1 MPPPSSAAASQ
12 SLPNMS
18 ADQGSASPAVSG
30 VRKRG
35 KRGKYSRWKNEE
47 ERLFRLRTQY
57 PTMTWKE
64 FHRRFYSHYTPS
76 PGVISS
82 KYNHLLKAGFTLP
95 ETVFPP
101 RDYTPTPSG
110 NSIYSDDDAAT
121 HISFEAGSPSGHRL
135 DYFERHSAS
144 ELRLRDQNQ
153 ASLPL
158 RNHSRPRSEDSDSDF
173 SDSGHRN
180 GDKSSSNR
188 QPRKPQGGGAFASV
202 NGGSGSSHAER
213 LQAEKKLRDV
223 EETAREVRAA
233 WEEVREAI
241 RDVMFVEQWDRG
253 GMGPK
258 TSALETSIDRLI
270 EKSAT
275 SKPASS
281 THS

>member
-1 MPPPSSAAASQ
+1 M
-12 SLPNMS
+12 
-18 ADQGSASPAVSG
+18 
-30 VRKRG
+30 
-35 KRGKYSRWKNEE
+35 
-47 ERLFRLRTQY
+47 
-57 PTMTWKE
+57 
-64 FHRRFYSHYTPS
+64 
-76 PGVISS
+76 
-82 KYNHLLKAGFTLP
+82 
-95 ETVFPP
+95 FPP

-158 RNHSRPRSEDSDSDF
+158 RNHSTPRSEDSDSDF

-188 QPRKPQGGGAFASV
+188 QPRKPRGGGAFASV

-258 TSALETSIDRLI
+258 TSSLETSIDRLI

>member
-1 MPPPSSAAASQ
+1 
-12 SLPNMS
+12 MS
-18 ADQGSASPAVSG
+18 ADHGSASPAATG

-121 HISFEAGSPSGHRL
+121 HISFEAGSPSGPRL

-144 ELRLRDQNQ
+144 ESRLRDQNH
-153 ASLPL
+153 ATLPI
-158 RNHSRPRSEDSDSDF
+158 RNHSRLRPEDSDSDF
-173 SDSGHRN
+173 SDTGHRN

-188 QPRKPQGGGAFASV
+188 QARKPRGGGGFASV
-202 NGGSGSSHAER
+202 NGGSGPSSSAER

-223 EETAREVRAA
+223 EETAKEIRAA

-258 TSALETSIDRLI
+258 TTSLETSIDRLI
-270 EKSAT
+270 EQSAI